1 MTETLLVIH
10 IFIALVMIV
19 LVLLQRSEGGALG
32 IGGGQGGGGMFSG
45 RGVADT
51 LTRVTTFLAIAF
63 FLTSIGLT
71 ILSGMEASDSVL
83 DAYTEPQESGVIQ
96 APAPQLPEGF
106 GSDRSLPDL
115 PAQ

>member
-10 IFIALVMIV
+10 IFIALAMIV

-32 IGGGQGGGGMFSG
+32 IGGGQGGGMFSG

-51 LTRVTTFLAIAF
+51 LTRLTTFLAVVF

-71 ILSGMEASDSVL
+71 ILSGMESSESVL
-83 DAYTEPQESGVIQ
+83 DGIVEPQETDVFQ
-96 APAPQLPEGF
+96 APAPQLPESF
-106 GSDRSLPDL
+106 GTDSSLPDL

>member
-1 MTETLLVIH
+1 
-10 IFIALVMIV
+10 MIV

-32 IGGGQGGGGMFSG
+32 IGGGQGGGMFSG

-71 ILSGMEASDSVL
+71 ILSGMEASESVL
-83 DAYTEPQESGVIQ
+83 DGVAAPQDADVIQ

-106 GSDRSLPDL
+106 GSDSSLPDL

>member
-10 IFIALVMIV
+10 IFIALAMIV

-32 IGGGQGGGGMFSG
+32 IGGGQGGGMFSG

-83 DAYTEPQESGVIQ
+83 GRLPIHRKRMFSGT
-96 APAPQLPEGF
+96 G
-106 GSDRSLPDL
+106 
-115 PAQ
+115 

>member
-10 IFIALVMIV
+10 IFIAIAMII

-32 IGGGQGGGGMFSG
+32 IGGGQGGGLMSG
-45 RGVADT
+45 RGVANA
-51 LTRVTTFLAIAF
+51 LTKLTTYLAIVF

-83 DAYTEPQESGVIQ
+83 DDYVAPTENDVYQGP
-96 APAPQLPEGF
+96 APALPEAF
-106 GSDRSLPDL
+106 GDGALPEL

>member
-10 IFIALVMIV
+10 IFIALAMIV

-32 IGGGQGGGGMFSG
+32 IGGGQGGGMFSG

-83 DAYTEPQESGVIQ
+83 DGFIEPQETDVFQ

-106 GSDRSLPDL
+106 GSDNSLPDL
-115 PAQ
+115 PTQ

>member
-1 MTETLLVIH
+1 
-10 IFIALVMIV
+10 MII

-32 IGGGQGGGGMFSG
+32 IGGGQGGGLMSG
-45 RGVADT
+45 RGVANA
-51 LTRVTTFLAIAF
+51 LTKLTTYLAIVF

-83 DAYTEPQESGVIQ
+83 DDYV
-96 APAPQLPEGF
+96 APAENDDVYQGPAPVLPEGF
-106 GSDRSLPDL
+106 GGSDSTLPDL